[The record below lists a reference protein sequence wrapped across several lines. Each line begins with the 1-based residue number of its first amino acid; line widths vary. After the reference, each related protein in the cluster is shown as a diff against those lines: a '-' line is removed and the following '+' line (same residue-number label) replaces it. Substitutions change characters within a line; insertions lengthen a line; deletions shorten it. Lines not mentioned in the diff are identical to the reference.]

1 MRKLQLKPKTV
12 KSYYEALGRFKAL
25 GVSHETAVRDAFQDL
40 LKECGRQY
48 GWTLV
53 AEWPLKR
60 AGQTTLRADGALVD
74 QFRLRHGLWEAKD
87 SADDLRREAKKKLE
101 LGYPADNILFQS
113 PGRAILY
120 QNGREVLDADISE
133 PEALARTLS
142 QFFDYRPP
150 AYEQWGQAVE
160 DFQTK
165 IPEFGRALTEL
176 IEKERR
182 GNKKFRAGA
191 LSKEKRLAE

>member
-1 MRKLQLKPKTV
+1 MQKLQLKPKTV
-12 KSYYEALGRFKAL
+12 KSYYAALEQFKAL
-25 GVSHETAVRDAFQDL
+25 DVSHETAVRDAFQDL

-101 LGYPADNILFQS
+101 RRRSSNSDTRRTTSSFS
-113 PGRAILY
+113 R
-120 QNGREVLDADISE
+120 QNAPSST
-133 PEALARTLS
+133 RTAHS
-142 QFFDYRPP
+142 K
-150 AYEQWGQAVE
+150 VE
-160 DFQTK
+160 RLK
-165 IPEFGRALTEL
+165 NPN
-176 IEKERR
+176 RR
-182 GNKKFRAGA
+182 RKG
-191 LSKEKRLAE
+191 